1 MPPGTC
7 TDRVPRFDSAGSD
20 FSMYAEQTVLGR
32 GNAGSPHGRAIG
44 RRIRELNMTARR
56 FTSVVGGCVGPRA
69 AGDVEGFE
77 AAGGKVAAATEE
89 VVVAKDEVAA
99 AEAKVAVAKE
109 EVVVA
114 EAADNAQAISW
125 AHQTMNV
132 ALRSLD
138 SAQAGL
144 EEATTAWKNANAAVT
159 STQSAQAGL
168 DEATRAWK
176 NANAAVTSTQVTLDG
191 AQHRLAKLLDGYDAA
206 MEGA

>member
-1 MPPGTC
+1 M
-7 TDRVPRFDSAGSD
+7 
-20 FSMYAEQTVLGR
+20 
-32 GNAGSPHGRAIG
+32 
-44 RRIRELNMTARR
+44 
-56 FTSVVGGCVGPRA
+56 GPRA

-77 AAGGKVAAATEE
+77 AAGGKVAAAKEE
-89 VVVAKDEVAA
+89 VVVAKDEVAAAEAKVVVAKEEVAVAEAKVVVAKDEVAAAKDEVAVAEAKVVVAKDEVAA

-144 EEATTAWKNANAAVT
+144 EEAT
-159 STQSAQAGL
+159 
-168 DEATRAWK
+168 RAWK
-176 NANAAVTSTQVTLDG
+176 NANAAVASTQVTLDG

>member
-1 MPPGTC
+1 M
-7 TDRVPRFDSAGSD
+7 
-20 FSMYAEQTVLGR
+20 
-32 GNAGSPHGRAIG
+32 
-44 RRIRELNMTARR
+44 
-56 FTSVVGGCVGPRA
+56 
-69 AGDVEGFE
+69 
-77 AAGGKVAAATEE
+77 
-89 VVVAKDEVAA
+89 
-99 AEAKVAVAKE
+99 
-109 EVVVA
+109 VA

-191 AQHRLAKLLDGYDAA
+191 AQHRLAKLWDGYDAA